1 MRSTL
6 LSIPLM
12 FVVTVVA
19 NAQSSWLGLSVNDG
33 SDSGVRV
40 VEVEAGSPGA
50 DAGLEAGDLIL
61 EFDGMRVVGAR
72 QFTRVVRETPVGR
85 LVTVRILRGSNEHTL
100 RLTTRAQSG
109 FRGFPDF
116 VPGTLG
122 DLAGRV
128 RRAFP
133 DIQISMSVSNMGI
146 QIDGMTSELREFFG
160 VDPEIGVLVVSVEPE
175 SGASSAGVRVG
186 DVIITV
192 DGRDIASPSDFG
204 RRAFRN
210 RDSVALT
217 LVRDRSELEVT
228 LDLTPSDN

>member
-50 DAGLEAGDLIL
+50 DAGLESGDLIL

-85 LVTVRILRGSNEHTL
+85 LVTVRILRSSNEHTL
-100 RLTTRAQSG
+100 QLTTRAQSG
-109 FRGFPDF
+109 FE
-116 VPGTLG
+116 
-122 DLAGRV
+122 
-128 RRAFP
+128 
-133 DIQISMSVSNMGI
+133 VSRI
-146 QIDGMTSELREFFG
+146 LFRELSE
-160 VDPEIGVLVVSVEPE
+160 I
-175 SGASSAGVRVG
+175 
-186 DVIITV
+186 
-192 DGRDIASPSDFG
+192 
-204 RRAFRN
+204 
-210 RDSVALT
+210 
-217 LVRDRSELEVT
+217 
-228 LDLTPSDN
+228 